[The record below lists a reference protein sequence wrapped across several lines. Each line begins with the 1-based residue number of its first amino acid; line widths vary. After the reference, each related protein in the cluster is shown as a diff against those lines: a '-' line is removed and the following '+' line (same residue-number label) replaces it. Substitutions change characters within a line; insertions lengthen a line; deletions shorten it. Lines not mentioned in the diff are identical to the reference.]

1 MTSTARCYVSLEAYQ
16 GTRLFEYRGHGFCL
30 FGDLGSAGAD
40 EHRQRL
46 KRFLYFAAH
55 LYDLTREV
63 MSAKN
68 EWITK
73 ARFKPQFEKA

>member
-1 MTSTARCYVSLEAYQ
+1 MAFVFLAIWGPPGRMSI
-16 GTRLFEYRGHGFCL
+16 G
-30 FGDLGSAGAD
+30 
-40 EHRQRL
+40 QRL